1 MTTAQFGG
9 RNLPLGGGA
18 YLRLLPYAYMRWGMR
33 RVNREGEA
41 AIVYLHPW
49 EIDPE
54 QPRLQSRG
62 KRGISTHYVNLHAME
77 NKLRRLLSDF
87 SFAPVSQVLRTRG
100 LLAS

>member
-1 MTTAQFGG
+1 
-9 RNLPLGGGA
+9 
-18 YLRLLPYAYMRWGMR
+18 MRWGMR

-49 EIDPE
+49 EIDPR
-54 QPRLQSRG
+54 QPRLKSRG

-77 NKLRRLLSDF
+77 DKLRRLLADF
-87 SFAPVSQVLRTRG
+87 SFAPVSEVLRARG